1 MTHYAA
7 IYPVNIIY
15 DWINVFMFRGE
26 GFNFIT
32 YCEMRDEMT
41 VGFVELSKNK

>member
-15 DWINVFMFRGE
+15 DWINVFMFSGE

-32 YCEMRDEMT
+32 YCMR
-41 VGFVELSKNK
+41 